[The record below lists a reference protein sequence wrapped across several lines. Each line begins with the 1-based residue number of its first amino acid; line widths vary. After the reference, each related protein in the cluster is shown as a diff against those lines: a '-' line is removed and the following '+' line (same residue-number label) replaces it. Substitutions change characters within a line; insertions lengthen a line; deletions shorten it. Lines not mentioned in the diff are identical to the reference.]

1 MDSVFCSY
9 AKWSGMDAYPTEDL
23 DFLLHPF
30 LGIQMNAL
38 LNLDCTRV

>member
-1 MDSVFCSY
+1 MDPVFCSH

-23 DFLLHPF
+23 DFLHPF
-30 LGIQMNAL
+30 HGIQMNAL